1 MKLSTRVRYGVRL
14 LVELGLQDGEKPVLL
29 RDISKSQEIS
39 EKYLGQIIIPLKA
52 AGLVRTYRGARGG
65 YRLGKPAAAITI
77 RDVVEILDGDM
88 RLLECAREP
97 GACNRVSKC
106 VTRNVWQELGNRISS
121 YLESITIHDLMAR
134 CGGSRGGAI
143 TYHI

>member
-65 YRLGKPAAAITI
+65 YRLGKPAWISLSSN
-77 RDVVEILDGDM
+77 R
-88 RLLECAREP
+88 RL
-97 GACNRVSKC
+97 
-106 VTRNVWQELGNRISS
+106 
-121 YLESITIHDLMAR
+121 
-134 CGGSRGGAI
+134 
-143 TYHI
+143 